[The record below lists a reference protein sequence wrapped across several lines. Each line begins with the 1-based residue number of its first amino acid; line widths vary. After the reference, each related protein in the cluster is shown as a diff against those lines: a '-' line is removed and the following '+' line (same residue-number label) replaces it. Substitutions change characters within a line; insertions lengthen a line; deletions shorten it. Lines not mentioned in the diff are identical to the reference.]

1 MPPIDPMPVPKKA
14 SKLKVTRSSRDK
26 KVETKGQSYA
36 TLKELKRIAQ
46 IEKEKA
52 EALAKLQKLAEK
64 HAERDTRVAKKAH
77 LEQQELLDQVAEFEA
92 AEALESEAAEAL
104 AVALAVEKRKPPTRR
119 DVVIVPGIV
128 PGKKKST
135 EAPMTHGATINDDF
149 ELRIMVKVN
158 NQLESALQASVDAST
173 QVMKELRHIKADYTD
188 LKEKNDQLQS
198 AMLSLCRDAPTKRP
212 ISEANLCYD
221 APTKRPI
228 SEVNQC
234 ERVSLEGIETR
245 RYSGVSSEKLKI
257 DMLVQLALAQRESTY
272 IKIENDSKSD
282 ELDAMKALAERARNK
297 EVNALRAAVDLK
309 KNEETYA
316 SYLNSMFTL

>member
-1 MPPIDPMPVPKKA
+1 MPVPKKA

-36 TLKELKRIAQ
+36 ALKEQKRIAQ

-52 EALAKLQKLAEK
+52 TALAKLQKLAEK

-77 LEQQELLDQVAEFEA
+77 LEQQELLDQVAEFEV
-92 AEALESEAAEAL
+92 AEALESEAAE
-104 AVALAVEKRKPPTRR
+104 ALAVEKRKPPTRR

-149 ELRIMVKVN
+149 ESRIMIKVN

-212 ISEANLCYD
+212 ISEVNQCYD

-228 SEVNQC
+228 SEVNQCDDAPTKRPIC

-257 DMLVQLALAQRESTY
+257 DMLVQLALAQRETTY
-272 IKIENDSKSD
+272 IKIENASKSD

-316 SYLNSMFTL
+316 SYLNGMFTL

>member
-36 TLKELKRIAQ
+36 ALKEQKRIAQ

-52 EALAKLQKLAEK
+52 TALAKLQKLAEK

-104 AVALAVEKRKPPTRR
+104 AVEKRKPPTRR
-119 DVVIVPGIV
+119 DVVIV

-149 ELRIMVKVN
+149 ESRIMIKVN

-212 ISEANLCYD
+212 ISEVNQCDD

-228 SEVNQC
+228 C

-245 RYSGVSSEKLKI
+245 RYSGISSEKLKI
-257 DMLVQLALAQRESTY
+257 DMLVQLALAQRETTY
-272 IKIENDSKSD
+272 IKIENASKSD

-297 EVNALRAAVDLK
+297 EVYALRAAVDLK

-316 SYLNSMFTL
+316 SYLNGMFTL

>member
-1 MPPIDPMPVPKKA
+1 MPVPKKA

-36 TLKELKRIAQ
+36 TLKEQKRIAQ
-46 IEKEKA
+46 IEKEKT
-52 EALAKLQKLAEK
+52 EGLAKLQKLAEK

-92 AEALESEAAEAL
+92 AEALESAE
-104 AVALAVEKRKPPTRR
+104 ALAVEKRKPPTRR

-149 ELRIMVKVN
+149 ESRIMIKVN

-212 ISEANLCYD
+212 ISEVNQCYD

-257 DMLVQLALAQRESTY
+257 DMLVQLALAQRETTY
-272 IKIENDSKSD
+272 VKIDNASKSD

-309 KNEETYA
+309 KNDETYT
-316 SYLNSMFTL
+316 SYLNSMFTF

>member
-1 MPPIDPMPVPKKA
+1 MPVPKKA

-36 TLKELKRIAQ
+36 ALKEQKRIAQ

-104 AVALAVEKRKPPTRR
+104 AVEKRKPPTRR
-119 DVVIVPGIV
+119 DIVIV

-212 ISEANLCYD
+212 ISE
-221 APTKRPI
+221 
-228 SEVNQC
+228 VNQC

-257 DMLVQLALAQRESTY
+257 DMLVQLALAQRETTY
-272 IKIENDSKSD
+272 VKIENASKSD

-297 EVNALRAAVDLK
+297 EVSALRAAVDLK

-316 SYLNSMFTL
+316 SYLNGMFTL